1 MVMLSAVYIKGF
13 KTFARPVRMPLEDG
27 ITAIVGPN
35 GSGKSNVTDAVL
47 FALGE
52 QSPGLLRAGGMGDL
66 IFSGSDSLAAA
77 AAAEVTLVLDNE
89 SGTISLPY
97 AEVSISRRISRGGDT
112 EYRINGSRSR
122 LSDVRSVAGEA
133 GIGRHSILRQ
143 GAVDAI
149 VSGGAAACRLALEEA
164 AGLGV
169 YRRRRLSAG
178 RRLEKADAQLEQS
191 RQLES
196 ELSDQ
201 LLRIEREAAAA
212 REYRELEARY
222 RELSLAHLYRVAM
235 KGLEDRRNQLSG
247 AEAKVAKLVEQEA
260 AQKQEE
266 TILEPKIHD
275 REAEIRSLEKI
286 LESLEDL
293 SEGLQT
299 ESARTERAL
308 FRTENQRG
316 GEGERVRLA
325 DRLKQEF
332 QKVSQALDR
341 LEHEASSLKTK
352 HGECKARVSNLQRER
367 EQARR
372 EHSETEGR
380 ERRLSVRL
388 EKLRARRDQ
397 REIPE
402 PVLEEDEI
410 GRLKNLTEKVLEVS
424 GETVGDGV
432 ENLRGGLRE
441 RRAAL
446 QEKTSEISRRRGT
459 LEAALKRC
467 KSRIEALQ
475 KVETNDDGVT
485 RLQEII
491 RARPGFETAVEAAVG
506 ESGKGILAQDVAE
519 GMRLLSTTERV
530 ALRLDAAKI
539 EGHET
544 PPGKPLFECLE
555 VVDDGYTEV
564 VERLLD
570 GIYVVDEPAD
580 SAPSNGYVAVTRD
593 GLRLTRTSVSRR
605 DSEGRF
611 VREARLTEEK
621 DRLVSL
627 EQGPGAMLDGLQNM
641 VDDTSE
647 CLGGLDVDV
656 SGISEIRA
664 RIERAA
670 ASISREA
677 GRRSSRAA
685 SARARMLERER
696 SAGALEQEL
705 AAATHELKEIEQAVE
720 QTRRKLE
727 AASEAAGSARG
738 EFDALDQRLNT
749 IRAAVSEGKKRS
761 GAISAE
767 LEKIEGVSEGVV
779 DRVGRSASRAS
790 VAVRA
795 LAANL
800 RERRSRLRSR
810 RSESAE
816 TLRGLSEQRNALSK
830 RSAELAGDLATAR
843 AASTRLSE
851 DLERDEQLASDAAEE
866 IQTEWGATLESARE
880 ESEKQPDSL
889 EPERQRLARK
899 IKRFGDVN
907 LLALS
912 QESQL
917 RERHEF
923 VATQRADA
931 EAAANELNR
940 IILGVDREIE
950 TRFTQTFSRVQE
962 AFREIVPRMLS
973 GASGRMELSEEGVE
987 IGLRLGRRGWRSLNV
1002 LSGGERALL
1011 ALSFLFSI
1019 FLSRPNESS
1028 AAFCILDEAEAALDD
1043 VNLARFLAVV
1053 DSYRSSGQFILVTH
1067 QKRTMAAADV
1077 LYGVTQDAS
1086 GATVVVSKRLSGE

>member
-1 MVMLSAVYIKGF
+1 
-13 KTFARPVRMPLEDG
+13 MPLEDG

-52 QSPGLLRAGGMGDL
+52 QSPGLLRAGSMGGL

-97 AEVSISRRISRGGDT
+97 AEVSVSRRISRGGDT
-112 EYRINGSRSR
+112 EYRINGSRAR

-133 GIGRHSILRQ
+133 GMGRHSILRQ
-143 GAVDAI
+143 GAVDSI

-169 YRRRRLSAG
+169 YRRRRLSAS
-178 RRLEKADAQLEQS
+178 RRLEQADTQLEQS

-196 ELSDQ
+196 ELSVQ
-201 LLRIEREAAAA
+201 LLRIEREATAA

-222 RELSLAHLYRVAM
+222 RGLSLAHLYRVAM
-235 KGLEDRRNQLSG
+235 KGLEDRRNQLSE

-266 TILEPKIHD
+266 TTLEPEIRE
-275 REAEIRSLEKI
+275 REAEIRRLEKV
-286 LESLEDL
+286 LERLEDL
-293 SEGLQT
+293 SEGLQA
-299 ESARTERAL
+299 ESGRTERAL
-308 FRTENQRG
+308 FRTESQRG
-316 GEGERVRLA
+316 GEGERARVTA
-325 DRLKQEF
+325 QLKQEL
-332 QKVSQALDR
+332 QKVSQALES
-341 LEHEASSLKTK
+341 LEREASSLEKE
-352 HGECKARVSNLQRER
+352 HGESKAQVSHLQRER
-367 EQARR
+367 EKARR
-372 EHSETEGR
+372 DYSDAEGR

-402 PVLEEDEI
+402 PVLEVDEI
-410 GRLKNLTEKVLEVS
+410 TSLKSLTEKVLAAS
-424 GETVGDGV
+424 AETTGDGV
-432 ENLRGGLRE
+432 ERLRRSLRE
-441 RRAAL
+441 RRTAL

-459 LEAALKRC
+459 LEAALRRC

-475 KVETNDDGVT
+475 KVETSGENVT

-491 RARPGFETAVEAAVG
+491 RARPGFETAVEAAIG
-506 ESGKGILAQDVAE
+506 ETGKGILAQDVAE

-539 EGHET
+539 EARER

-580 SAPSNGYVAVTRD
+580 NAPSNGYVVVTRD

-605 DSEGRF
+605 NAEGSF
-611 VREARLTEEK
+611 VREARLTGERK
-621 DRLVSL
+621 RLASL
-627 EQGPGAMLDGLQNM
+627 EREPGLMLDGLQGN
-641 VDDTSE
+641 VDDFS
-647 CLGGLDVDV
+647 GRVRDLDGDLNR
-656 SGISEIRA
+656 ISEIRA
-664 RIERAA
+664 RTERAA

-677 GRRSSRAA
+677 GRRSGRA
-685 SARARMLERER
+685 SSVRARMLERER
-696 SAGALEQEL
+696 SAGVLEQEI
-705 AAATHELKEIEQAVE
+705 TTVTQESKELE
-720 QTRRKLE
+720 QTVGQNRTKLE
-727 AASEAAGSARG
+727 AASEAAGSALE
-738 EFDALDQRLNT
+738 EFEALDRRLSTLRNA
-749 IRAAVSEGKKRS
+749 ISAGKRRS
-761 GAISAE
+761 TAISAE
-767 LEKIEGVSEGVV
+767 LKKIEGVSEGIV
-779 DRVGRSASRAS
+779 DRVGRCAFRTSEAAQ
-790 VAVRA
+790 A

-800 RERRSRLRSR
+800 RERRLKLRSR
-810 RSESAE
+810 RSGCAE
-816 TLRGLSEQRNALSK
+816 TLRGFSEQRNTLSK

-843 AASTRLSE
+843 AAATRLSE

-866 IQTEWGATLESARE
+866 IQAEWGATPESAQE
-880 ESEKQPDSL
+880 ESERQPDSL

-923 VATQRADA
+923 IATQRADA
-931 EAAANELNR
+931 EAAASELNR
-940 IILGVDREIE
+940 IILDVDGEIE
-950 TRFTQTFSRVQE
+950 TRFAETFGRVQG

-973 GASGRMELSEEGVE
+973 EASGRMELSEEGVE
-987 IGLRLGRRGWRSLNV
+987 IRLRLGRRGWRSLNV

-1028 AAFCILDEAEAALDD
+1028 AAFCMLDEAEAALDD

-1086 GATVVVSKRLSGE
+1086 GATVVVSKRLTGE